1 MSQALRFSGT
11 CQQTCKWS
19 VLNFFFFCFAHPKI
33 SKCFFVVNCLGIF
46 FFTCLFVFSQIKR
59 IHSASRL
66 NDDTIKIRKK
76 KKRTSNIKFAD
87 KWKELKR
94 AINRSFQRY
103 VYSNFVI
110 IMEFIFKIRKCMEQN
125 LFLSSVRMNF
135 CFF

>member
-1 MSQALRFSGT
+1 MNFLGRQNLGAFLAWYVTSLALFRHVPTDVQMKRAKF
-11 CQQTCKWS
+11 
-19 VLNFFFFCFAHPKI
+19 LFFCLHMYPKI

-94 AINRSFQRY
+94 AINRCFQRY
-103 VYSNFVI
+103 VYSNFGI
-110 IMEFIFKIRKCMEQN
+110 IMEFI
-125 LFLSSVRMNF
+125 
-135 CFF
+135 